1 MAIFII
7 DGEDDDA
14 GSGSVCG
21 GGGGA
26 SGGVTLQKSRMI
38 REREVD
44 RDKKG

>member
-14 GSGSVCG
+14 GSGSVC

>member
-14 GSGSVCG
+14 GSGSVC
-21 GGGGA
+21 GGGA